1 MKKVSSPIE
10 FPRLQLS
17 DKLKTVISREAEG
30 RNGEVLYGEKAALI
44 TAFTLGTY
52 ITDGGYIFHVD
63 FSEEKPPILE
73 TDVAQIIRILGIA
86 ADTMQESEFVELLPK
101 QPDSATICLDCEGS
115 GVNVLD
121 MPCFKCHGL
130 KWMQTGSC
138 IPEAPAFVLTDE
150 GKIVTS
156 SI

>member
-1 MKKVSSPIE
+1 MNKVSSPIE

-17 DKLKTVISREAEG
+17 DKLKMVISKEAEG
-30 RNGEVLYGEKAALI
+30 RNGEVFYGEKAALI

-63 FSEEKPPILE
+63 LTEEKPPILE
-73 TDVAQIIRILGIA
+73 TDVAQIIRILVIA

-101 QPDSATICLDCEGS
+101 QPDSATTCPDCEGS
-115 GVNVLD
+115 GVSVFD
-121 MPCFKCHGL
+121 MPCFQCNGL
-130 KWMQTGSC
+130 KWMQTGFS
-138 IPEAPAFVLTDE
+138 IPEAPSFVLTDE